1 MIFMIMIV
9 TIIKVFIRYK
19 ILSVETILSIC
30 TCVHACIH
38 ARTHTHTHTQ
48 TIQNLIY
55 TQLKT
60 GSKQTLEMDEEV
72 AEDSN
77 MGTGMENMAGP

>member
-9 TIIKVFIRYK
+9 TIIKVFIKYK

-30 TCVHACIH
+30 TCVHACIC
-38 ARTHTHTHTQ
+38 AHTHTHTQ

>member
-1 MIFMIMIV
+1 MSAY
-9 TIIKVFIRYK
+9 T
-19 ILSVETILSIC
+19 
-30 TCVHACIH
+30 HAH
-38 ARTHTHTHTQ
+38 AHTQ
-48 TIQNLIY
+48 APAYTSIVNIQSLIY